1 MVLQQISKPELN
13 RPKLEKRIKYSQ
25 SDYEF
30 YRTGLTEAPR
40 CNVAIATRLIN
51 LVDYKRKQIGMILSQ
66 DLSRDLKIQ

>member
-1 MVLQQISKPELN
+1 MKVLF
-13 RPKLEKRIKYSQ
+13 Q

-30 YRTGLTEAPR
+30 YRTGLREAPR

-51 LVDYKRKQIGMILSQ
+51 LVDYKRKQIGMMLSQ